1 MSWRYVFAPRP
12 LFEIAKRIHEPV
24 CLFMEGS
31 LVMGEGDQGLAPK
44 SCRTFRA
51 GLPQPVATRPPSLN
65 PTHLY
70 VISDVMAQV
79 SYCIGWNFFETFID
93 STFGLKPSSSTDI
106 NFTKPAI
113 MTNEEQLSVSLES
126 EKPQPLPLAPPLP
139 LTSSCWLSVPLDLQ
153 QIGFP
158 QAGSTQLPPET
169 LGRY

>member
-1 MSWRYVFAPRP
+1 MFLCQNLPRP

-93 STFGLKPSSSTDI
+93 STFGLKPSSSPDI

-126 EKPQPLPLAPPLP
+126 EKPQPLPPSRLHRP
-139 LTSSCWLSVPLDLQ
+139 
-153 QIGFP
+153 
-158 QAGSTQLPPET
+158 
-169 LGRY
+169 